1 MSLSLQASTIS
12 TNNNVSVELKAEG
25 VADKNDAEEIEVMIK
40 EGV

>member
-12 TNNNVSVELKAEG
+12 TNDNVSAELKAEG
-25 VADKNDAEEIEVMIK
+25 VADKNNAKEIEVIIK